1 MYYHY
6 TDINGLYG
14 ILLNKQLW
22 LTDSRFL
29 NDHTEGTEIFSY
41 LEKAFEKLGVSGND
55 LKLTMKKFSDLSV
68 GLDSYTTSFSTEAD
82 LLSQWRGYCPS
93 DGGYCLG
100 FKSLDREQFEVFGS
114 GASLKH
120 WLIDPQPCIYLEDK
134 KIQLANSIANT
145 LLEWLRGD
153 ESKDHLKY
161 HFMIQF
167 HQMKLLYKSSHFKE
181 ESEARVIV
189 NVHDDSKAIPVFRT
203 KSNLVVPYLNLMFQP
218 KIIEEIIIGPSS
230 KKELAKIGLQ
240 NFLKSLGPDFAHIN
254 IHHSSIPY
262 RNI

>member
-6 TDINGLYG
+6 TDINGLYS
-14 ILLNKQLW
+14 ILLNKKLW

-41 LEKAFEKLGVSGND
+41 LEKAFEKLGVNGSD
-55 LKLTMKKFSDLSV
+55 LKLTMKKFSDLSI
-68 GLDSYTTSFSTEAD
+68 GIDSYTTSFSTEAD

-93 DGGYCLG
+93 SGGYCLG
-100 FKSLDREQFEVFGS
+100 FKSLDRNQFEVLGD
-114 GASLKH
+114 GTSLTQ

-134 KIQLANSIANT
+134 KIQLANIIANT
-145 LLEWLRGD
+145 LLEWLGGN

-161 HFMIQF
+161 QFMMQF
-167 HQMKLLYKSSHFKE
+167 HNMKMLYKSSHFKE

-189 NVHDDSKAIPVFRT
+189 NVHNDQMAIPMFRT
-203 KSNLVVPYLNLMFQP
+203 KSNLVVPYLNLIFQP
-218 KIIEEIIIGPSS
+218 RIIKEIIIGPSS
-230 KKELAKIGLQ
+230 KKELAKLGLQ
-240 NFLKSLGPDFAHIN
+240 IFLKSLGPDFAHIN
-254 IHHSSIPY
+254 IRHSSIPY